1 MALLDSGGTAPGADG
16 GGRPPERVVA
26 MAPTPAALSE
36 GGMTDGGVT
45 EVTVGRDCTVQAWP
59 TIHRVP
65 SQGYSMWRTKRSLR
79 PELAAEMAA
88 GRLSTRQIA
97 QLRRDGAEVE
107 TSSRQCVFAFSGDTT
122 LQAVLDYPPALEA
135 EALVLECTYFDAA
148 RHPVSLAHERGHVH
162 LSEIAEAASRFRNRR
177 LVLMHFSAACKQHG
191 NALPVLGLRFLPL
204 GLSEMLCADTAQ
216 EIERLVGAALPDW
229 LRARTS
235 LAFNLAEVAE
245 GLLGA
250 PGQGGAA
257 TALRQS
263 LGMPSCC

>member
-191 NALPVLGLRFLPL
+191 NALPVLGLRFL
-204 GLSEMLCADTAQ
+204 
-216 EIERLVGAALPDW
+216 R
-229 LRARTS
+229 
-235 LAFNLAEVAE
+235 
-245 GLLGA
+245 
-250 PGQGGAA
+250 
-257 TALRQS
+257 
-263 LGMPSCC
+263 